1 MSACDSP
8 PPEKG
13 GGGASRLCLGDLR
26 AISERSPNDL
36 RTISE
41 RSPNDLS
48 ADSRLTLG
56 SLSAPENVGVAA
68 ATFRSETSGARA
80 RDLVCTRSVLSR
92 PAYHTSRVSNPV
104 WDQSRGWCGSR
115 ALSRPACLS
124 ARSPVRCHT
133 LGVASALLDPRLDAA
148 SRLCTGR
155 ISAMSR
161 LCPRLVWQLD
171 AHEAVEA
178 ARPGEGGV
186 EDVVP
191 VRCEQRLFT
200 PTAVNRRGRGCRTCD
215 AARHSSSSSAEPH
228 SGPSSTHQSTHSTSG
243 ISAAPRVS
251 EAGSAPPGA
260 ADAWKCDDVPP
271 AL

>member
-13 GGGASRLCLGDLR
+13 GGGASRLYLGDLR

-48 ADSRLTLG
+48 ASSRLTLG
-56 SLSAPENVGVAA
+56 CLSAPENVGVAA

-124 ARSPVRCHT
+124 ARSPVRCHSWSGVCPARSPSRCYISAVYRPY
-133 LGVASALLDPRLDAA
+133 LGYVSAMPPPRL
-148 SRLCTGR
+148 
-155 ISAMSR
+155 
-161 LCPRLVWQLD
+161 
-171 AHEAVEA
+171 A
-178 ARPGEGGV
+178 ARCARGG
-186 EDVVP
+186 
-191 VRCEQRLFT
+191 R
-200 PTAVNRRGRGCRTCD
+200 
-215 AARHSSSSSAEPH
+215 
-228 SGPSSTHQSTHSTSG
+228 SGQ
-243 ISAAPRVS
+243 
-251 EAGSAPPGA
+251 AG
-260 ADAWKCDDVPP
+260 
-271 AL
+271 